1 MTPLAGNLNLS
12 SLIDERVRGPGTI
25 YEFNSGGC
33 QQLSPKA
40 QARARSGCGALFRVL
55 GNGNWCIENQKS
67 FSDPVCGVRS
77 VAIRFIR
84 CSAEPGSAILFI
96 MIANLRNLNDITFNS
111 VNQPMFVR
119 NSTRPKST

>member
-25 YEFNSGGC
+25 SEFDSGGC
-33 QQLSPKA
+33 LQLSPNA
-40 QARARSGCGALFRVL
+40 WARACSGCGALFGVL

-67 FSDPVCGVRS
+67 FSDTVCGARS

-84 CSAEPGSAILFI
+84 CSSEPGSAILFI
-96 MIANLRNLNDITFNS
+96 IIANLRNLNDITFNS
-111 VNQPMFVR
+111 VNQPMFIR